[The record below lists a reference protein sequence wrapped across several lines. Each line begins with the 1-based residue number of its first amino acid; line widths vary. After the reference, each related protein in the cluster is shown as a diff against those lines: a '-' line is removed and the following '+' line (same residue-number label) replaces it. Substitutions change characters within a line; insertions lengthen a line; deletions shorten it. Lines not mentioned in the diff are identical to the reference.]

1 MVSLLLLLA
10 VVEGVG
16 VVEVGCGTRC
26 CCCCCCDDGGSA
38 SELALTSRALG
49 TATDAI
55 FVLSLSAL
63 PPPKGSLLVV
73 VLTLLT
79 DGCLDGFA
87 VAGGVLLLPRGG
99 PPDDSVAMVAI

>member
-16 VVEVGCGTRC
+16 VVEVGCGTR
-26 CCCCCCDDGGSA
+26 CCCCDDGGSA

-55 FVLSLSAL
+55 FVLVLSAL

>member
-1 MVSLLLLLA
+1 MVSLLLVVA

-16 VVEVGCGTRC
+16 VVEVGCGTR
-26 CCCCCCDDGGSA
+26 CCCCDDGGSA

-55 FVLSLSAL
+55 FVLVLSAL

>member
-1 MVSLLLLLA
+1 MVSLLVA

-26 CCCCCCDDGGSA
+26 CCCDVGGSA

-55 FVLSLSAL
+55 FVVLSALL

-73 VLTLLT
+73 ELTLLT

>member
-1 MVSLLLLLA
+1 MVSLLLLVA

-16 VVEVGCGTRC
+16 VVEVGCGIR
-26 CCCCCCDDGGSA
+26 CCCCCDDGGSA

-73 VLTLLT
+73 ELTLLT